1 MEENKKK
8 LNIKTDNDNNGLPK
22 DLEIQ
27 DSSLNVDSSEER
39 PGVGYEIF
47 SITTNR

>member
-1 MEENKKK
+1 MDENKKEK
-8 LNIKTDNDNNGLPK
+8 LKIKIENDNNGVPK

-47 SITTNR
+47 GISQ

>member
-1 MEENKKK
+1 MEKKK
-8 LNIKTDNDNNGLPK
+8 VNVKIEKDKKGLPK

-39 PGVGYEIF
+39 PGVGYEIL
-47 SITTNR
+47 INPTNH